1 MTESGKSGRRG
12 FTLIELLVVIAIIAV
27 LAALL
32 LPALAGAKRKGK
44 GAECINNLKQ
54 IGIGLRLW
62 ANDNDQKFPWAVDV
76 ASGGSRG
83 SIDWTDNYRAA
94 SNEFNTPKI
103 LVCPED
109 KTRTVGTGWPAP
121 LLDGDR
127 HISYFAG
134 TTADETLP
142 QSILAGDRSAFSR
155 GGSGSATDPSWS
167 AAVLGSIDAEF
178 ENNLHKGGGYIAL
191 ADASV
196 HHVTSS
202 QLKEFIIAALSS
214 GSTNVTFSL
223 PRGVQ

>member
-1 MTESGKSGRRG
+1 MTDSGKSGARARG
-12 FTLIELLVVIAIIAV
+12 FTLIELLVVIAIIAI

-62 ANDNDQKFPWAVDV
+62 ANDNDGKFPWAVEV
-76 ASGGSRG
+76 AQGGSMG
-83 SIDWTDNYRAA
+83 TFDWTDHYRTA
-94 SNEFNTPKI
+94 SNEMNSTKI

-109 KTRTVGTGWPAP
+109 KARTIGSAWGAS

-134 TTADETLP
+134 TNAMESLP
-142 QSILAGDRSAFSR
+142 QSILAGDRNVFSR
-155 GGSGSATDPSWS
+155 AGSALDPNWNS
-167 AAVLGSIDAEF
+167 ALLGSIDAEWD
-178 ENNLHKGGGYIAL
+178 ENMHKSNGYIVL
-191 ADASV
+191 SDGSV
-196 HHVTSS
+196 HHATTT
-202 QLKEFIIAALSS
+202 QLREFISAALSS
-214 GSTNVTFSL
+214 GSSNVTFSL